1 MERITE
7 IFVLLDNK
15 PSTLGNLCTYLAEQE
30 INIEAIGVFH
40 DTAKIYVKNLNKA
53 VKALSKREEYAN
65 HELRDVILVDLENK
79 PGALA
84 DITSKL
90 GDEGINIEY
99 CYGTL
104 SRKGD
109 MVSVILD
116 VSNIDRAEKILRG

>member
-7 IFVLLDNK
+7 IFVLLDNR
-15 PSTLGNLCTYLAEQE
+15 PSTLGNLCAYLAEEE

-40 DTAKIYVKNLNKA
+40 DTAKLYVKNLNKA
-53 VKALSKREEYAN
+53 VKALSKREEYAS
-65 HELRDVILVDLENK
+65 HELRDVLLVDLENA

-84 DITSKL
+84 DVTSKL
-90 GDEGINIEY
+90 GDEGINIDY

-109 MVSVILD
+109 KVSVILD
-116 VSNIDRAEKILRG
+116 VSNIDRAEQLLKA